1 MRGPSSIP
9 GLQQTPRHRDGRC
22 CIHGA
27 SWLVSCGSCT
37 GRISRYLPDA
47 GPRYRLF
54 QNDDGK
60 VEVFDTGVLLEKAK
74 ATIEEAERADREK
87 KQGKEKKLKK
97 DIENMKRLLDS
108 HQGYAW
114 PPHAYRS
121 ANDIRKDLM
130 QVNTDLKQCRSR
142 ATAVAL
148 MNGAIN
154 EREVRRDFTDY
165 DGLLEI
171 DDEVVRVPVENIKV
185 LKSILKDEGRKSL
198 RYVEIAREDLG
209 ARVEEVT
216 DE

>member
-1 MRGPSSIP
+1 
-9 GLQQTPRHRDGRC
+9 
-22 CIHGA
+22 
-27 SWLVSCGSCT
+27 
-37 GRISRYLPDA
+37 LPDA